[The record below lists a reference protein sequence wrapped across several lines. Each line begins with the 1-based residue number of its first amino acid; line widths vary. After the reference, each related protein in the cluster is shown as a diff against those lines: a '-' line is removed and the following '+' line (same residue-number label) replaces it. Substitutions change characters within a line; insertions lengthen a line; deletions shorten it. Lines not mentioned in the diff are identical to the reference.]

1 MNMHG
6 FAPLGIEKQIFILNL
21 ETMGITSYYK
31 SIRLQLYHNMIR
43 PSAGVLN
50 IVNIIDEDNMSD
62 LVTIA

>member
-1 MNMHG
+1 MHG
-6 FAPLGIEKQIFILNL
+6 SAPLGIEKQIFILNL

-31 SIRLQLYHNMIR
+31 SIRLKLYHNMIR

>member
-1 MNMHG
+1 MDMHG
-6 FAPLGIEKQIFILNL
+6 FAPLGIEKQIFFLNL
-21 ETMGITSYYK
+21 ETMGITYK